1 MRLDLKTDNAEHQ
14 NKFNFEL
21 ITKKNAM
28 KNIDVQS
35 RICPVRST
43 NDSVIIYRKT
53 VAKYRLQSNFTSIV

>member
-28 KNIDVQS
+28 KNIDMHWQCAITDMS
-35 RICPVRST
+35 RQE
-43 NDSVIIYRKT
+43 Y
-53 VAKYRLQSNFTSIV
+53 Q